1 MNKIFNLDG
10 PLFALF
16 QKIADLFLLNLAF
29 IICCI
34 PIITIGPATC
44 ALYSMTMEMIRKEHN
59 SLFLGFFSR
68 FKKYFLRSLIIEII
82 FAGIIAFLAFDYVVF
97 RNMNNPL
104 QYVVLISGV
113 YILFALLYVF
123 CIIPV
128 FDNGIKNALRNAF
141 VLPFIHL
148 PWTLLILAVNVL
160 IIYASF
166 HDLTAFY
173 KYWVI
178 IWISIGFSGIAY
190 VCSFLFHRAFMV
202 YFPEWEQERLDDLE
216 ELHKETTK

>member
-16 QKIADLFLLNLAF
+16 QKIADLFLLNIAF
-29 IICCI
+29 IICSI

-68 FKKYFLRSLIIEII
+68 FKKYFLRSFIIELI
-82 FAGIIAFLAFDYVVF
+82 FAAIIAFLGFDYIIF
-97 RNMNNPL
+97 KNMNNPL
-104 QYVVLISGV
+104 QYIILITGV
-113 YILFALLYVF
+113 YVILALMYVF

-128 FDNGIKNALRNAF
+128 FENGIKNALRNAF
-141 VLPFIHL
+141 VLPFVHL
-148 PWTLLILAVNVL
+148 PWTLFILIVNIL

-166 HDLTAFY
+166 HDLSTFY
-173 KYWVI
+173 KYWII
-178 IWISIGFSGIAY
+178 IWISLGFSTVAY
-190 VCSFLFHRAFMV
+190 ICSFLFYRAFMI
-202 YFPEWEQERLDDLE
+202 YFPEWEEEREKDIE